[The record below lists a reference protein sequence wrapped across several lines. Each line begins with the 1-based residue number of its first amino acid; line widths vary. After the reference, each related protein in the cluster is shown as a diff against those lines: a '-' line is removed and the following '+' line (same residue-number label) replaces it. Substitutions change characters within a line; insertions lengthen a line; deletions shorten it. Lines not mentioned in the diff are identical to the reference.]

1 MKISSNMLKR
11 FLKRD
16 LSQEELYN
24 FTNEFITE
32 VESVQTLLNIEN
44 LVVGYVN
51 SCIKHPNAN
60 KLSVCQVDIGKETL
74 EQIIC
79 GASNVGEGQYVIVAK
94 VGAILPGDF
103 EIKPVEIRGIKSNG
117 MICSLDELG
126 YKDKLIAPE
135 SEDGIYV
142 FDTKQEI
149 GSNANTAL
157 GLNQISLHLDVT
169 PNRADLLSVLGF
181 GYDLAAAIDEKVEFT
196 EPIVIEN
203 GPKNPLK
210 VTILEEGCKR
220 YYARYLD
227 NVKIKPSPLWL
238 QADLIASGLR
248 PINNVVDITNYVLME
263 LGTPLHAFDADK
275 FETTEIVVKKATDL
289 EEVVTLDEEI
299 RILKTDDI
307 VITNGKKPVALGG
320 VMGFLNTMVDEN
332 TTKIIL
338 EAASFSPAKVR
349 NTSRRLDLISD
360 SSLRFERGIDEI
372 RVRTA
377 INRAAELLIK
387 YADARVYEGIAF
399 SGESFL
405 KPAVIEI
412 KTEEI
417 NKILGTTLTKQE
429 VKDILRRLNIIETR
443 EDRYLI
449 PTYRNDLTIS
459 ADLVEE
465 VGRLY
470 GYNNIPF
477 TMPHSKTLA
486 SYSLNQTFTN
496 QIRKRFKYLGFNE
509 VINYSL
515 RELKDINLYKE
526 EELKPLKLLYPLRDD
541 RAHLRH
547 SLLNGL
553 VTNVKYHLSRQYN
566 DLAFFEVGNIYY
578 ENDEP
583 LYLAAIIN
591 GKYIDGSFTKKD
603 VPGSF
608 FLVKGIL
615 EDLLKEYNIQVNYEK
630 ENKVKGFHP
639 GACARILLK
648 DDTLGFIGQ
657 IHPTILDEGFAFEIN
672 LDLLYK
678 EIKQQEKFKLISKYP
693 SISRDLAIV
702 IDKKIQANDIKELI
716 EQTTKNY
723 LTNLEIFDV
732 YYDEKLGKEK
742 VSLGFRLTFNSL
754 EKTLENKDVDKLMK
768 SVVFRLDKEFGAEI
782 RQ

>member
-16 LSQEELYN
+16 FTLDELYN
-24 FTNEFITE
+24 LTNEYITE
-32 VESVQTLLNIEN
+32 VESVKTLLNLDN
-44 LVVGYVN
+44 LVVGYVV
-51 SCIKHPNAN
+51 SCFKHPNAN
-60 KLSVCQVDIGKETL
+60 KLSVCQVDIGQENL
-74 EQIIC
+74 EQIVC
-79 GASNVGEGQYVIVAK
+79 GAANVKEGQYVIVAK
-94 VGAILPGDF
+94 VGAVLPGDF
-103 EIKPVEIRGIKSNG
+103 QIKPVEIRGIKSNG
-117 MICSLDELG
+117 MICSLKELG
-126 YKDKLIAPE
+126 YGDKLINPE

-142 FDTKQEI
+142 FETKKEV

-157 GLNQISLHLDVT
+157 GLNQISLELDVT

-181 GYDLAAAIDEKVEFT
+181 SYDLGAAINEKVEFIEPTLT
-196 EPIVIEN
+196 ED

-210 VTILEEGCKR
+210 VTILDDGCNR

-227 NVKIKPSPLWL
+227 NVKVKPSPLWL

-275 FETTEIVVKKATDL
+275 FETEEIVVKKATDL
-289 EEVVTLDEEI
+289 EEVITLDEEI
-299 RILKTDDI
+299 RILKKDDI
-307 VITNGKKPVALGG
+307 TITNGVKPVALGG
-320 VMGFLNTMVDEN
+320 VMGLLNTMVDEN

-338 EAASFSPAKVR
+338 EAASFSPIKIR
-349 NTSRRLDLISD
+349 NTSRRLNLISD
-360 SSLRFERGIDEI
+360 SSLRFERGIDEV

-405 KPAVIEI
+405 KPAAIEI
-412 KTEEI
+412 ETETI
-417 NKILGTTLTKQE
+417 NKTLGTSLDKNE
-429 VKDILRRLNIIETR
+429 VKDILRRLNIIETK
-443 EDRYLI
+443 ENRYLI
-449 PTYRNDLTIS
+449 PTYRNDLRIP
-459 ADLVEE
+459 ADLIEE
-465 VGRLY
+465 VGRLH
-470 GYNNIPF
+470 GYNNIPL
-477 TMPHSKTLA
+477 TMPKSDIA
-486 SYSLNQTFTN
+486 GGYSLSQTFTN

-509 VINYSL
+509 VVNYSL
-515 RELKDINLYKE
+515 GELKDIHLYRDE
-526 EELKPLKLLYPLRDD
+526 GPKPLKLLYPLRDD
-541 RAHLRH
+541 RSYLRH
-547 SLLNGL
+547 SLINGL
-553 VTNVKYHLSRQYN
+553 VTNVKYHLSRQHS
-566 DLAFFEVGNIYY
+566 DLAFFEVANVYY

-591 GKYIDGSFTKKD
+591 GKFLDGSFTNKN

-615 EDLLKEYNIQVNYEK
+615 EDLFAEFNIIVNYEK
-630 ENKVKGFHP
+630 EKNIEGFHP
-639 GACARILLK
+639 GASARILLK
-648 DDTLGFIGQ
+648 DETLGFVGQ
-657 IHPTILDEGFAFEIN
+657 IHPEILDEGFAFEIN

-702 IDKKIQANDIKELI
+702 VGKKTLANDIKALI
-716 EQTTKNY
+716 EQTTKGY
-723 LTNLEIFDV
+723 LTNLEVFDV
-732 YYDEKLGKEK
+732 YYDEKIGEDK

-754 EKTLENKDVDKLMK
+754 EKTLENEDVDKLMK
-768 SVVFRLDKEFGAEI
+768 SIIFRLDKEFGAEI